1 MKKLLK
7 YFSAGELILWS
18 VSVAVIIISFLLFDR
33 GSVLTLIA
41 SLVGVTALIFC
52 AKGNPIGQIFMIT
65 FCILYA
71 IISLSFSYYGEL
83 MTYVF
88 MSLPMAVFSLISWMK
103 NPYKG
108 GERSEVKTNR
118 IGKKEIFI
126 MLGVTVIVTVV
137 FYFLLKYFGTANLLP
152 SSLSVAT
159 SFFAAYLT
167 MRRSPYFALAYALND
182 VVLIVLWSLAA
193 FKDVTYVSVIICFIV
208 FLVND
213 LHGFI
218 SWRKMEARQNMPDE
232 P

>member
-7 YFSAGELILWS
+7 YFSVGELALWFG
-18 VSVAVIIISFLLFDR
+18 SVAVIIISFLLFDR

-41 SLVGVTALIFC
+41 SLIGVTALIFC
-52 AKGNPIGQIFMIT
+52 AKGNPVGQVLMII
-65 FCILYA
+65 FCILYG
-71 IISLSFSYYGEL
+71 IISLTFAYYGEL

-88 MSLPMAVFSLISWMK
+88 MCLPMAVFSLITWLR

-108 GERSEVKTNR
+108 GDRSEVKTNR
-118 IGKKEIFI
+118 IAKKEIFI

-137 FYFLLKYFGTANLLP
+137 FYFILKFFGTANLLT

-167 MRRSPYFALAYALND
+167 MRRSPFFALAYALND
-182 VVLIVLWSLAA
+182 VVLIVLWAMAA
-193 FKDVTYVSVIICFIV
+193 FENVTYVSVIICFAV

-213 LHGFI
+213 LNGFI
-218 SWRKMEARQNMPDE
+218 CWRRMEARQNHHTV
-232 P
+232 